1 MKKNEARKKSTAL
14 EKSSG
19 NGVEKSYAAWI
30 ADLKRRYHATQI
42 KAAVSVNS
50 AMLEFYWT
58 LGRDISEKYSKTEIY
73 GTQFFNRVSVD
84 LRRGIPNATGFS
96 QQNLRYCQH
105 FYELYSD
112 VVNFPQV
119 VGKSS
124 AEAEHGLIDSLL
136 AIPWGHHRFIIDKC
150 GKDAQKALFYV
161 RKTIENGWSRNVLL
175 NWLSTDLYARE
186 GRAQTN
192 FGNVLPM
199 PDSDLA
205 QQLTKDPYIFDV
217 QGIGERYREAELKD
231 ALVRNIE
238 RLLLELGRGFAF
250 VGREYIIGTDETE
263 QRIDMLFYLIPLHR
277 YVVVEV
283 KTGRFETSYLGQLAG
298 NVALV
303 NAKLNTGGDN
313 PAIGLLIC
321 KERDATLARYVLNEM
336 DMPLGV
342 SNYELSKVLPKE
354 FKSDLPSI
362 EELES
367 EIQGGLT

>member
-14 EKSSG
+14 VKSDG

-30 ADLKRRYHATQI
+30 ADLKRRYRATQI

-96 QQNLRYCQH
+96 PQNLRYCQH

-124 AEAEHGLIDSLL
+124 AAAEQGLVDSLFS
-136 AIPWGHHRFIIDKC
+136 IPWGHHRFIIDKC
-150 GKDAQKALFYV
+150 GKDAQKAFFYV

-298 NVALV
+298 YVALV
-303 NAKLNTGGDN
+303 NAKLNAAGDN